1 MRKFMFALMLLSFA
15 LPAVAQVAAPAAD
28 PGWQRVQAL
37 PVDATIY
44 ISGHPHAH
52 CSFVSADADSL
63 TCKKSDKVLTFQR
76 AAITAIHR
84 SHRGRSTLIGLGV
97 GLGAG
102 AGIGF
107 AAGTNSSDGIFGPNF
122 LRGAITAGGAII
134 GGIVGTIIGV
144 STDLSRT
151 TVYRSN
157 SPVPAH

>member
-52 CSFVSADADSL
+52 CSFVSADGDSL
-63 TCKKSDKVLTFQR
+63 TCKKSGKELTFQR
-76 AAITAIHR
+76 TAITTIMR

-97 GLGAG
+97 GAG
-102 AGIGF
+102 IGSGIGF
-107 AAGTNSSDGIFGPNF
+107 AAGTGAGNGYFGPNF
-122 LRGAITAGGAII
+122 MRGVVTAVFGVI
-134 GGIVGTIIGV
+134 GGVAGTVLGAT
-144 STDLSRT
+144 TDFSRT

-157 SPVPAH
+157 PPAPAH

>member
-1 MRKFMFALMLLSFA
+1 MRKFMLALLSFT
-15 LPAVAQVAAPAAD
+15 LSAVAQAPAPAAD
-28 PGWQRVQAL
+28 SGWQRVQAL

-63 TCKKSDKVLTFQR
+63 TCKKSSKVLTFQR
-76 AAITAIHR
+76 ATITTIKR

-97 GLGAG
+97 GLGVG
-102 AGIGF
+102 SGIGF
-107 AAGTNSSDGIFGPNF
+107 AAGTSNSDGFFGPNF
-122 LRGAITAGGAII
+122 LRGAITVLSGAL
-134 GGIVGTIIGV
+134 GGIVGTVIGV
-144 STDLSRT
+144 STDFSRA